1 MAFQTLSPG
10 TLLSP
15 VPAVMVSSCALAGK
29 RPNVITV
36 AWAGTVCSDP
46 PMLSISV
53 RKERFSHHILL
64 ESGEFVVNLVG
75 REQLQ
80 AADYCGVRSGR
91 DVDKFADCGLTAVPA
106 QGMDCAPAI
115 AQCPL
120 YLACKTQ
127 QVIELGS
134 HDLFIAR
141 IVGMGVREELL
152 DEKGK
157 IDLRRAGLTAYS
169 HGVYYALGDAM
180 GFFGYSVAAPEVRK
194 RRMRELK

>member
-15 VPAVMVSSCALAGK
+15 VPAVMVSCALPGK

-91 DVDKFADCGLTAVPA
+91 DVDKFRETGLTAIPGPVT
-106 QGMDCAPAI
+106 G
-115 AQCPL
+115 CPMVEESPVNL
-120 YLACKTQ
+120 ECK
-127 QVIELGS
+127 VKEVKALGS
-134 HDLFIAR
+134 HDMFLAEVVAVHVSEDYMEGNGRFR
-141 IVGMGVREELL
+141 LNQT
-152 DEKGK
+152 
-157 IDLRRAGLTAYS
+157 GLVAYS
-169 HGVYYALGDAM
+169 HGEYFGLGKKL
-180 GFFGYSVAAPEVRK
+180 GTFGYSVRTPAK
-194 RRMRELK
+194 KKGKHRR

>member
-15 VPAVMVSSCALAGK
+15 VPAVMVSCAMLGK

-127 QVIELGS
+127 
-134 HDLFIAR
+134 
-141 IVGMGVREELL
+141 
-152 DEKGK
+152 
-157 IDLRRAGLTAYS
+157 
-169 HGVYYALGDAM
+169 
-180 GFFGYSVAAPEVRK
+180 
-194 RRMRELK
+194 

>member
-15 VPAVMVSSCALAGK
+15 VPAVMVSCAMPGK
-29 RPNVITV
+29 RPNVITI

-141 IVGMGVREELL
+141 IAGMGVREELL
-152 DEKGK
+152 DEKGR
-157 IDLRRAGLTAYS
+157 IDLRRDGLTAYR
-169 HGVYYALGDAM
+169 HGV
-180 GFFGYSVAAPEVRK
+180 
-194 RRMRELK
+194 

>member
-1 MAFQTLSPG
+1 MP
-10 TLLSP
+10 
-15 VPAVMVSSCALAGK
+15 GK

>member
-15 VPAVMVSSCALAGK
+15 VPAVMVSCALPGK

-80 AADYCGVRSGR
+80 AADYCGV
-91 DVDKFADCGLTAVPA
+91 PA

-141 IVGMGVREELL
+141 IAGMGVREELL

-169 HGVYYALGDAM
+169 HGVYYALGDAT

>member
-15 VPAVMVSSCALAGK
+15 VPAVMVSCALPGK

-106 QGMDCAPAI
+106 QGMDCVPAVFGLQN
-115 AQCPL
+115 A
-120 YLACKTQ
+120 A
-127 QVIELGS
+127 G
-134 HDLFIAR
+134 D
-141 IVGMGVREELL
+141 
-152 DEKGK
+152 
-157 IDLRRAGLTAYS
+157 RAGLARS
-169 HGVYYALGDAM
+169 VHREDCGHGRARG
-180 GFFGYSVAAPEVRK
+180 AAG
-194 RRMRELK
+194 

>member
-15 VPAVMVSSCALAGK
+15 VPAVMVSCAMPGK

-127 QVIELGS
+127 QVIEPPTVMAYTMHWAMRWASLAI
-134 HDLFIAR
+134 LW
-141 IVGMGVREELL
+141 
-152 DEKGK
+152 
-157 IDLRRAGLTAYS
+157 LRPRCAS
-169 HGVYYALGDAM
+169 
-180 GFFGYSVAAPEVRK
+180 AACAS
-194 RRMRELK
+194 

>member
-15 VPAVMVSSCALAGK
+15 VPAVMVSCALPGE
-29 RPNVITV
+29 RSNIITV

-64 ESGEFVVNLVG
+64 ESGEFAVNLVG
-75 REQLQ
+75 RDQLR

-91 DVDKFADCGLTAVPA
+91 DVDKLADCGLTAVPA
-106 QGMDCAPAI
+106 QGLDCAPAI

-194 RRMRELK
+194 RRMRGLK